1 MAYHIN
7 MHITST
13 TFAVNYVGRPFTTPL
28 LQNKP
33 LAGTLAALF
42 FVVRASPPPD
52 TLSRCSS
59 KMDPTRL
66 VAVHVNERKLTEKV
80 GYHVFELPSLLFTH
94 WSLFTC

>member
-1 MAYHIN
+1 VAYLIN
-7 MHITST
+7 VHITST

-52 TLSRCSS
+52 T
-59 KMDPTRL
+59 
-66 VAVHVNERKLTEKV
+66 
-80 GYHVFELPSLLFTH
+80 
-94 WSLFTC
+94 